1 MTVQIERPQIVIG
14 DVVCPS
20 CRNGHAVDHYRPF
33 DNDRRM
39 DFCHA
44 CELQWGTAVLYRRLT
59 AYGTPDITTAV
70 FAAERTPVRART
82 ADQIR
87 LLVER
92 NAAAEAPRSKEEM
105 AQREIERRE
114 LMRRRLIYYVTQ
126 FQPEYKPGWVHQD
139 ICRKLEQFVRDVE
152 DEKSPRLMIFVPPR
166 HGKQLDHNTPV
177 PTPDGMRKHGDLR
190 PGDFVY
196 HPSGRAIKVLAVGE
210 ESPQDCEVE
219 FFDGSRVQCHENHEW
234 TVFDRSARTYRT
246 VETRYLE
253 TQVLTSGPAHK
264 PRARFQLPL
273 YDAVEGSPKQLPV
286 DPYYLG
292 AWLGDGRSS
301 NADIC
306 GAKEDLEHITALIP
320 YKAGARWVHKT
331 TGVHY
336 QGFVEGARTAL
347 RKAGLLDNKHIP
359 RAYLVASVEQRRRL
373 LEGLV
378 DTDGSVD
385 AVTHRVRF
393 RSGSQR
399 LVEDVAA
406 LVRSLGYRASVDYTP
421 TDTRERHIVG
431 GESWCVQWTPH
442 DGQGGGTLPRKR
454 VTRIRDRRAIGVK
467 CVRRV
472 EPSMGRCIQVDSP
485 DGLYLV
491 GETYVATHNSE
502 LASKNLPSWV
512 LGKHPEWPIIS
523 TSYAQSLPLGFSR
536 WTRDRLDSKEYK
548 AIFPGTEIRPDARGV
563 EEWITTKGGG
573 FVAAGIG
580 TGITGKGFKIGIV
593 DDPIKDQEEASSD
606 VIRNSAFEW
615 YQAVFRTRAAPGAGI
630 LFINTRWHHDDPA
643 GRLLN
648 IEDELRKSGV
658 PDHEL
663 ERWEVVSYPAIAE
676 NDEYLISSGDIVES
690 ATPPDDAVRLLRKKG
705 EALHPERYPIGE
717 LRKIRNSF
725 TTSMWNALFQ
735 QRPTPDEGDFFH
747 KRDFLHRQIQ
757 PEYTPLMR
765 VFITADYAITKKQR
779 SDFTVLGTFALDW
792 DDNLWLL
799 EMRRGRWGTFDIVKN
814 AAELI
819 SIYKPEVYA
828 GEQGQIHAAVWPVLE
843 KELESRRL
851 FISTDNTLVPIN
863 DKEVRARPL
872 QARMQRRK
880 FIFGVPGAD
889 KPDVYDVVEREMLQ
903 FPNAKFDDCV
913 DCCAWAARLAMNL
926 TLPKQPF
933 AHKPMEGWKTKL
945 AREHFRGTEN
955 SFMAY

>member
-20 CRNGHAVDHYRPF
+20 CRNGHAVEHYRPF

-82 ADQIR
+82 PDQIR

-166 HGKQLDHNTPV
+166 HGK
-177 PTPDGMRKHGDLR
+177 
-190 PGDFVY
+190 
-196 HPSGRAIKVLAVGE
+196 
-210 ESPQDCEVE
+210 
-219 FFDGSRVQCHENHEW
+219 
-234 TVFDRSARTYRT
+234 
-246 VETRYLE
+246 
-253 TQVLTSGPAHK
+253 
-264 PRARFQLPL
+264 
-273 YDAVEGSPKQLPV
+273 
-286 DPYYLG
+286 
-292 AWLGDGRSS
+292 
-301 NADIC
+301 
-306 GAKEDLEHITALIP
+306 
-320 YKAGARWVHKT
+320 
-331 TGVHY
+331 
-336 QGFVEGARTAL
+336 
-347 RKAGLLDNKHIP
+347 
-359 RAYLVASVEQRRRL
+359 
-373 LEGLV
+373 
-378 DTDGSVD
+378 
-385 AVTHRVRF
+385 
-393 RSGSQR
+393 
-399 LVEDVAA
+399 
-406 LVRSLGYRASVDYTP
+406 
-421 TDTRERHIVG
+421 
-431 GESWCVQWTPH
+431 
-442 DGQGGGTLPRKR
+442 
-454 VTRIRDRRAIGVK
+454 
-467 CVRRV
+467 
-472 EPSMGRCIQVDSP
+472 
-485 DGLYLV
+485 
-491 GETYVATHNSE
+491 SE

-548 AIFPGTEIRPDARGV
+548 AVFPGTEIRPDARGV

-643 GRLLN
+643 GRLLS
-648 IEDELRKSGV
+648 IEEELRKSGV

-814 AAELI
+814 AAEMI